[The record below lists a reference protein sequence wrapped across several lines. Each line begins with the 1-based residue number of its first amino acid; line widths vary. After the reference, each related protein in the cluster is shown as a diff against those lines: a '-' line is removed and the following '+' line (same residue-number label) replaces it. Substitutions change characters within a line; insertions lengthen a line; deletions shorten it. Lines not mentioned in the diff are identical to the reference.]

1 MIGRKISHY
10 EIVAKLG
17 EGGMGVVYKAHD
29 IRLRRDVAIKLL
41 PPELSSDPDRLA
53 RFQVEARAASALNH
67 PNVGTIYD
75 IDSADGIHFIAMEYV
90 QGGTIREK
98 IKSAALT
105 VDSVLDIVIQMA
117 RGLYVAHQSGIVHR
131 DIKPENIMVTN
142 EGLVKIMDFG
152 LAKVLGGTNL
162 TVAGTTMGTIAY
174 MSPEQVRGNEVDQRS
189 DIWALGVVMFEM
201 ITLQVPFR
209 GEHPAAIFYEVLNKE
224 TPLAGDFGKPI
235 PQHVQKVLEKSLA
248 KNPDDRYQHLGEF
261 IADLETIQL
270 KSPPTATIEVTTEPP
285 KRTLAAIMFTDIVG
299 YSALTQKNEEL
310 ALDLLAEH
318 RRLLRPIFAQNS
330 GKEIETAG
338 DSFFVEFVSAL
349 DATKCAI
356 QIQETLYQRNYT
368 VAPERR
374 ILLRIGLHLGD
385 VVHQGKHVHGDGVN
399 IAARIEPCAEPGAI
413 CMSEDVARQVENKI
427 QLRLVLHKRQELK
440 NIKLP
445 VAIYMVEMPWE
456 KKKLRKPLIPFGF
469 ISNRNIIRATI
480 AIGIVLITVIAYYLF
495 TKSPVV
501 GNSIA
506 VLPFEDLSGSRENEY
521 FSNGVTEDVIAQ
533 LSNITG
539 LKVISSTSVMQFKAE
554 NKTGREVAKELGV
567 ATLLRGSIRKDA
579 EQIRIVVRLIDAS
592 TNVNLWS
599 ESYTEQMTEL
609 FSIQSKIAKQ
619 IAHTLEARIS
629 PAEKARIER
638 RFTDDLEAYDF
649 YSKGRYYWNKR
660 MPDKL
665 QRSIEYFNLAIQR
678 DSNYALAYAGLA
690 DAYTIMGN
698 FNLFPPSQTYPQAK
712 IAALKALEI
721 DSNLAEAHAALG
733 FALMNYDWDWAR
745 AEKEFR
751 RGIEV
756 NSNYA
761 TVRGWLAFLLTV
773 TGRFA
778 EATAVRK
785 KALELDPLSSVINS
799 DVGLTLYY
807 SEQYDAA
814 IDQFKKV
821 LKNDPSFVLAN
832 IPLGGAYAQKGRYP
846 EAIGAIQ
853 QVTIGASLASIRH
866 PIPIAALGNAY
877 ALSGR
882 KDDALLMLET
892 LEELTDT
899 QYVSPYWLGVVLVGL
914 GRTDEALSMLEKGFA
929 EHDGSMVFLK
939 VDPVFKKI
947 HSHPRFK
954 TLLKRMNLGS

>member
-1 MIGRKISHY
+1 MIGKTISHY
-10 EIVAKLG
+10 EILAKLG

-41 PPELSSDPDRLA
+41 PSELSNDSERLA
-53 RFQVEARAASALNH
+53 RFYVEARAASALNH
-67 PNVGTIYD
+67 PNVGTIFD
-75 IDSADGIHFIAMEYV
+75 IDNAEGIHFIAMEYV
-90 QGGTIREK
+90 QGATIRQK
-98 IKSAALT
+98 ISSRSIS
-105 VDSVLDIVIQMA
+105 VDSALNLAMQMA
-117 RGLYVAHQSGIVHR
+117 RGLFAAHQKGIVHR
-131 DIKPENIMVTN
+131 DVKPENIMVTE

-152 LAKVLGGTNL
+152 LAKVIGGTNM
-162 TVAGTTMGTIAY
+162 TVAGTTMGTISY
-174 MSPEQVRGNEVDQRS
+174 MSPEQVRGDAVDQRS
-189 DIWALGVVMFEM
+189 DIWALGVVLFEM
-201 ITLQVPFR
+201 IAQKTPFR
-209 GEHPAAIFYEVLNKE
+209 GEHVAAIFYEIVNRDA
-224 TPLAGDFGKPI
+224 PRAGDFGKPI
-235 PQHVQKVLEKSLA
+235 PQYVETILA
-248 KNPDDRYQHLGEF
+248 KALAKDPGDRYQHLGQF
-261 IADLETIQL
+261 ISDLEAAHL
-270 KSPPTATIEVTTEPP
+270 KSTPTATIAVATEAS

-310 ALDLLAEH
+310 ALELLGEH
-318 RRLLRPIFAQNS
+318 RRLLRPIFGQHS
-330 GKEIETAG
+330 GKEVETAG

-356 QIQETLYQRNYT
+356 QIQETLYQRNFA
-368 VAPERR
+368 VAPERQ

-413 CMSEDVARQVENKI
+413 CMSEDVARQIENKI
-427 QLRLVLHKRQELK
+427 QLRLLRLRRRELK
-440 NIKLP
+440 NIQLP
-445 VAIYMVEMPWE
+445 VAIYRVEMQWDR
-456 KKKLRKPLIPFGF
+456 KKTRLKPP
-469 ISNRNIIRATI
+469 ISIGTISHRNIIQASM
-480 AIGIVLITVIAYYLF
+480 AFGIVLVALISYYLF
-495 TKSPVV
+495 TQSTVV

-506 VLPFEDLSGSRENEY
+506 VLPFEDLSGGRENEY

-533 LSNITG
+533 LSNIAG
-539 LKVISSTSVMQFKAE
+539 LTVISPTSVMQFKAQ

-567 ATLLRGSIRKDA
+567 ATLLRGSIRKDGD
-579 EQIRIVVRLIDAS
+579 QIRIVVRLINAS
-592 TNVNLWS
+592 TDVNLWS
-599 ESYTEQMTEL
+599 ESYTEQMGDF
-609 FSIQSKIAKQ
+609 FSIQSKIATQ
-619 IAHTLEARIS
+619 IAHTLETRIS
-629 PAEKARIER
+629 PAEKARIEK

-665 QRSIEYFNLAIQR
+665 QKSIEYFKQAIQR

-698 FNLFPPSQTYPQAK
+698 FNLFPPGQTYPQAR

-733 FALMNYDWDWAR
+733 FALMNYDWDWVG
-745 AEKEFR
+745 AEREFK
-751 RGIEV
+751 RGIEI

-761 TVRGWLAFLLTV
+761 TVRGWLAILLTV
-773 TGRFA
+773 TGRFT

-785 KALELDPLSSVINS
+785 KALELDPLSSVINT
-799 DVGLTLYY
+799 DAGLTLYY
-807 SEQYDAA
+807 SGKYDTA

-821 LKNDPSFVLAN
+821 LKNDPNFVLAN
-832 IPLGGAYAQKGRYP
+832 IPLGGAYAQKEQYH
-846 EAIGAIQ
+846 EAIKAIQ

-892 LEELTDT
+892 LQELPDS
-899 QYVSPYWLGVVLVGL
+899 QYVSPYWLGVVLAGL
-914 GRTDEALSMLEKGFA
+914 GKTDEALAMLENGFA
-929 EHDGSMVFLK
+929 EHDGSMVLLK
-939 VDPVFKKI
+939 VDPVFKKL

-954 TLLKRMNLGS
+954 ALLKRMNLE